1 VMQKKF
7 FLIAILFFLIQK
19 LISFAVYLLAPLK
32 RKNCKLYYFF
42 YYFLLQKLT
51 LILEQTSSAKRGLYK
66 KLIVGFAFSG
76 NLHRHDL
83 VFVKEIGPGNCPR
96 AIPK

>member
-1 VMQKKF
+1 MQKKF

-42 YYFLLQKLT
+42 LL
-51 LILEQTSSAKRGLYK
+51 
-66 KLIVGFAFSG
+66 FSFTKV
-76 NLHRHDL
+76 NFD
-83 VFVKEIGPGNCPR
+83 PR
-96 AIPK
+96 ANFFSKKGFVQEVDCGVCFFGKFAQT